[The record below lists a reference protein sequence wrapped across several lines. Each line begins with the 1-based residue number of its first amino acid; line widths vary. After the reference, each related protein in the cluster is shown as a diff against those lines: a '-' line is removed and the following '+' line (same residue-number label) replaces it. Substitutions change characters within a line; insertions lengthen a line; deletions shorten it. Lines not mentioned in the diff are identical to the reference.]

1 MGGGLILEI
10 KNLSI
15 AYKNKLVL
23 DKLNLY
29 FKKGEI
35 VGLLGPN
42 GSGKTTLL
50 RILAGLEKNYKGEV
64 KIGGENPN
72 YLTKSFVSYQPDHL
86 PLDKSYNLVQISNL
100 YDEFFEDFSKEK
112 FEKIIRDFKLDMN
125 MKIKNMS
132 KGMKD
137 KVQIA
142 LSLSRKSDLYLLDEP
157 MSGIDPASRRK
168 IMDVIIDN
176 FDSEGLMI
184 ISTHLISQIERLLDK
199 VVFISDG
206 KIILEENIDDLRQKH
221 KMGVEEYFEEVFN
234 D

>member
-1 MGGGLILEI
+1 MI
-10 KNLSI
+10 
-15 AYKNKLVL
+15 
-23 DKLNLY
+23 
-29 FKKGEI
+29 
-35 VGLLGPN
+35 
-42 GSGKTTLL
+42 
-50 RILAGLEKNYKGEV
+50 
-64 KIGGENPN
+64 
-72 YLTKSFVSYQPDHL
+72 
-86 PLDKSYNLVQISNL
+86 QISNL
-100 YDEFFEDFSKEK
+100 YDDFFEDFSKEK
-112 FEKIIRDFKLDMN
+112 FEKIIRDFKLDMK

-206 KIILEENIDDLRQKH
+206 KIILEENIDDLRQNH

-234 D
+234 G

>member
-1 MGGGLILEI
+1 MLEI

-50 RILAGLEKNYKGEV
+50 RILAGLEKNYKGDV
-64 KIGGENPN
+64 KIGGENPD

-86 PLDKSYNLVQISNL
+86 PLDKSYNLIQISNL

-112 FEKIIRDFKLDMN
+112 FEKIIKDFKLDMK

-157 MSGIDPASRRK
+157 MSGIDPASRKK

-234 D
+234 G

>member
-1 MGGGLILEI
+1 MLEI

-64 KIGGENPN
+64 KIGGENPD

-86 PLDKSYNLVQISNL
+86 PLDKSYNLVKISNL

-112 FEKIIRDFKLDMN
+112 FEKIIKDFKLDMK

-157 MSGIDPASRRK
+157 MSGIDPASRKK

-206 KIILEENIDDLRQKH
+206 KIILEENIDDLREKH

-234 D
+234 G

>member
-1 MGGGLILEI
+1 MLEI

-64 KIGGENPN
+64 KIGGENPD

-86 PLDKSYNLVQISNL
+86 PLDKSYNLIQISNL

-112 FEKIIRDFKLDMN
+112 FEKIIKDFKLDMKI
-125 MKIKNMS
+125 KIKNMS

-157 MSGIDPASRRK
+157 MSGIDPASRKK

-234 D
+234 G

>member
-1 MGGGLILEI
+1 MLEI

-64 KIGGENPN
+64 KIGGENPD

-86 PLDKSYNLVQISNL
+86 PLDKSYNLIQISKL
-100 YDEFFEDFSKEK
+100 YDDFFEDFSKEK

-142 LSLSRKSDLYLLDEP
+142 LSLSRKSDLYLLDEL

-234 D
+234 G

>member
-1 MGGGLILEI
+1 MLEI

-23 DKLNLY
+23 DKLNLN

-64 KIGGENPN
+64 KIGGENPG

-86 PLDKSYNLVQISNL
+86 PLDKSYNLIQISKL
-100 YDEFFEDFSKEK
+100 YDDFFEDFSKEK
-112 FEKIIRDFKLDMN
+112 FEKIIRDFKLDMK

-234 D
+234 G

>member
-1 MGGGLILEI
+1 MLEI

-64 KIGGENPN
+64 KIGGENPD

-86 PLDKSYNLVQISNL
+86 PLDKSYNLIQISNL

-112 FEKIIRDFKLDMN
+112 FEKIIKDFKLDMK

-157 MSGIDPASRRK
+157 MSGIDPASRKK

-234 D
+234 G

>member
-1 MGGGLILEI
+1 MLEI

-64 KIGGENPN
+64 KIGGENPD
-72 YLTKSFVSYQPDHL
+72 YISKSFVSYQPDHL
-86 PLDKSYNLVQISNL
+86 PLDKSYNLIQISNL

-112 FEKIIRDFKLDMN
+112 FEKIIKDFKLDMN

-157 MSGIDPASRRK
+157 MSGIDPASRKK

-206 KIILEENIDDLRQKH
+206 KIILEENIDDLRQNH

-234 D
+234 G

>member
-1 MGGGLILEI
+1 MLEI

-29 FKKGEI
+29 FEKGEI

-64 KIGGENPN
+64 KIGGENPD

-86 PLDKSYNLVQISNL
+86 PLDKSYNLIQISKL
-100 YDEFFEDFSKEK
+100 YDDFFEDFSKEK
-112 FEKIIRDFKLDMN
+112 FEKIIRDFKLDMK

-234 D
+234 G

>member
-1 MGGGLILEI
+1 MLEI

-15 AYKNKLVL
+15 AYKNKPVL

-64 KIGGENPN
+64 KIGGKNPD

-86 PLDKSYNLVQISNL
+86 PLDKSYNLIQISNL

-112 FEKIIRDFKLDMN
+112 FEKIIRDFKLDMK

-157 MSGIDPASRRK
+157 MSGIDPASRKK

-176 FDSEGLMI
+176 FDSDGLMI

-206 KIILEENIDDLRQKH
+206 KIILEENIDDLRQNH

-234 D
+234 G

>member
-1 MGGGLILEI
+1 MLEI

-50 RILAGLEKNYKGEV
+50 SILAGLEKNYKGEV
-64 KIGGENPN
+64 KIGGENPD

-86 PLDKSYNLVQISNL
+86 PLDKSYNLIQISNL

-157 MSGIDPASRRK
+157 MSGIDPASRKK

-206 KIILEENIDDLRQKH
+206 KIILEENIDDLREKH

-234 D
+234 G

>member
-1 MGGGLILEI
+1 MLEI

-64 KIGGENPN
+64 KIGGENPD

-86 PLDKSYNLVQISNL
+86 PLDKSYNLIQISNL
-100 YDEFFEDFSKEK
+100 YDDFFEDFSKEK
-112 FEKIIRDFKLDMN
+112 FEKIIRDFKLDMK

-157 MSGIDPASRRK
+157 MSGIDPASRKK

-234 D
+234 G

>member
-1 MGGGLILEI
+1 MLEI
-10 KNLSI
+10 KNLTLS
-15 AYKNKLVL
+15 YQNKLVL
-23 DKLNLY
+23 DKLNLS
-29 FKKGEI
+29 FEKGKVI
-35 VGLLGPN
+35 GLLGPN

-50 RILAGLEKNYKGEV
+50 RILAGLEKNYAGEV
-64 KIGGENPN
+64 KIGGEDPN

-86 PLDKSYNLVQISNL
+86 PLDKSYNLVKISNL
-100 YDEFFEDFSKEK
+100 YGEFFEDFSKEK
-112 FEKIIRDFKLDMN
+112 FEKIIKDFKLDMN

-157 MSGIDPASRRK
+157 MSGIDPASRKK

-184 ISTHLISQIERLLDK
+184 ISTHLISQIERLLDE
-199 VVFISDG
+199 VIFISDG
-206 KIILEENIDDLRQKH
+206 KIILGENIDDLRQKH
-221 KMGVEEYFEEVFN
+221 KMGVEEYFEEIFN
-234 D
+234 V

>member
-1 MGGGLILEI
+1 MLEI

-64 KIGGENPN
+64 KIGGENPD

-86 PLDKSYNLVQISNL
+86 PLDKSYNLIQISNL

-157 MSGIDPASRRK
+157 MSVIDPASRKK

-206 KIILEENIDDLRQKH
+206 KIILEENIDDLREKH

-234 D
+234 G

>member
-1 MGGGLILEI
+1 MLEI
-10 KNLSI
+10 KNLTMS
-15 AYKNKLVL
+15 YKNKIVI
-23 DKLNLY
+23 DKMNLSL
-29 FKKGEI
+29 KKGEI

-50 RILAGLEKNYKGEV
+50 RILAGLEKNYAGEV
-64 KIGGENPN
+64 KIGGEDPN
-72 YLTKSFVSYQPDHL
+72 YLIKSFVSYQPDHL
-86 PLDKSYNLVQISNL
+86 PLDKSYNLVKISNL

-112 FEKIIRDFKLDMN
+112 FEKIIKDFKLDMN

-157 MSGIDPASRRK
+157 MSGIDPASRKK

-234 D
+234 G

>member
-1 MGGGLILEI
+1 MLEI

-15 AYKNKLVL
+15 SYGGKIIL
-23 DKLNLY
+23 DKMNLKLN
-29 FKKGEI
+29 KGEV

-50 RILAGLEKNYKGEV
+50 RILAGLEKNYSGEV
-64 KIGGENPN
+64 KIKGESPSF
-72 YLTKSFVSYQPDHL
+72 LTKKFVSYQPDHL
-86 PLDKSYNLVQISNL
+86 PLEKDYSLVQISKL
-100 YDEFFEDFSKEK
+100 YEKFFEDFSKEK
-112 FEKIIRDFKLDMN
+112 FEKIIKDFKLSME

-142 LSLSRKSDLYLLDEP
+142 LSLSRKADLYLLDEP

-176 FDSEGLMI
+176 FDQDGLML
-184 ISTHLISQIERLLDK
+184 ISTHLISQIERILDK
-199 VVFISDG
+199 VIFLSGG
-206 KIILEENIDDLRQKH
+206 KIILEESTDQMREKY

-234 D
+234 G

>member
-1 MGGGLILEI
+1 MLEI

-35 VGLLGPN
+35 VGFLGPN

-64 KIGGENPN
+64 KIGGENPD

-86 PLDKSYNLVQISNL
+86 PLDKSYNLIQISNL

-112 FEKIIRDFKLDMN
+112 FEKIIRDFKLDMK

-157 MSGIDPASRRK
+157 MSGIDPASRKK

-206 KIILEENIDDLRQKH
+206 KIILEENIDDLREKH

-234 D
+234 G

>member
-1 MGGGLILEI
+1 MLEI

-64 KIGGENPN
+64 KIGGENPD

-86 PLDKSYNLVQISNL
+86 PLDKSYNLIQISNL

-112 FEKIIRDFKLDMN
+112 FEKIIRDFKLDMK

-157 MSGIDPASRRK
+157 MSGIDPASRKK

-234 D
+234 G

>member
-1 MGGGLILEI
+1 MLEI

-64 KIGGENPN
+64 KIGGENPD
-72 YLTKSFVSYQPDHL
+72 YISKSFVSYQPDHL
-86 PLDKSYNLVQISNL
+86 PLDKSYNLIQISNL

-112 FEKIIRDFKLDMN
+112 FEKIIRDFKLDMK

-206 KIILEENIDDLRQKH
+206 KIILEENIDDLREKH

-234 D
+234 G

>member
-1 MGGGLILEI
+1 MLEI

-64 KIGGENPN
+64 KIGGENPD

-86 PLDKSYNLVQISNL
+86 PLDKSYDLIQISNL

-157 MSGIDPASRRK
+157 MSGIDPASRKK

-206 KIILEENIDDLRQKH
+206 KIILEENIDDLRQNH

-234 D
+234 G

>member
-1 MGGGLILEI
+1 MLEI

-64 KIGGENPN
+64 KIGGENPD

-86 PLDKSYNLVQISNL
+86 PLDKSYNLIQISNL

-157 MSGIDPASRRK
+157 MSGIDPASRKK

-206 KIILEENIDDLRQKH
+206 KIILEENIDDLREKH

-234 D
+234 G

>member
-1 MGGGLILEI
+1 MLEI

-64 KIGGENPN
+64 KIGGENPD

-86 PLDKSYNLVQISNL
+86 PLDKSYNLIQISNL

-112 FEKIIRDFKLDMN
+112 FEKIIKDFKLDMN

-157 MSGIDPASRRK
+157 MSGIDPASRKK

-206 KIILEENIDDLRQKH
+206 KIILEENIDDLREKH

-234 D
+234 G

>member
-1 MGGGLILEI
+1 MLEI

-23 DKLNLY
+23 DKLNLS

-64 KIGGENPN
+64 KIGGENPD

-86 PLDKSYNLVQISNL
+86 PLDKSYNLIQISKL
-100 YDEFFEDFSKEK
+100 YDDFFEDFSKEK
-112 FEKIIRDFKLDMN
+112 FEKIIRDFKLDMK

-234 D
+234 G

>member
-1 MGGGLILEI
+1 MLEI

-64 KIGGENPN
+64 KIGGENPD

-86 PLDKSYNLVQISNL
+86 PLDKSYNLIQISNL
-100 YDEFFEDFSKEK
+100 YDDFFEDFSKEK
-112 FEKIIRDFKLDMN
+112 FEKIIKDFKLDMN

-157 MSGIDPASRRK
+157 MSGIDPASRKK

-234 D
+234 G

>member
-1 MGGGLILEI
+1 MLEI

-64 KIGGENPN
+64 KIGGENPD

-86 PLDKSYNLVQISNL
+86 PLDKSYNLIQISKL
-100 YDEFFEDFSKEK
+100 YDDFFEDFSKEK
-112 FEKIIRDFKLDMN
+112 FEKIIRDFKLDMK

-206 KIILEENIDDLRQKH
+206 KIILEENIDDLRQNH

-234 D
+234 G